1 MSCSAD
7 TKVAGRSLRHDVVP
21 HVAAHNTHQ
30 ERLKISLVAPTRLFN
45 NIGQTAKNSTGAN
58 LFCYTALSWISA
70 KRLDTSQKGD
80 IGTFGWRQ
88 QRKCFRQ
95 RFPLV
100 ADADNSSGF

>member
-58 LFCYTALSWISA
+58 LVCYTALSGSRRSVWTLRRRATSGRSA
-70 KRLDTSQKGD
+70 GGSSES
-80 IGTFGWRQ
+80 
-88 QRKCFRQ
+88 
-95 RFPLV
+95 V
-100 ADADNSSGF
+100 SDNVSPS